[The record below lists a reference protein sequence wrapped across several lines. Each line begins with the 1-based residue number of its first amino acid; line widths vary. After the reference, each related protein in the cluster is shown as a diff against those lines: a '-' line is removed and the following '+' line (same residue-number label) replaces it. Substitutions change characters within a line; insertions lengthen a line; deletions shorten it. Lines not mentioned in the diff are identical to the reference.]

1 MEYKY
6 NLAKLQYDK
15 EKMEELIT
23 RHNRR
28 IGQVFPQKLEQEF
41 WRLNLERARRNI
53 NDFLWSGVLAY
64 FIFAILTIPGDYWII
79 EQSHFK
85 QDFTHCL
92 LGLLNGAVCLLFLYF
107 FSHFTKLKPFFAYA
121 AMFAVFWAVVSTTW
135 LTMSVHTEAL
145 RHQAM
150 MIICMIYVLGFLL
163 TGVKPG
169 YVFIT
174 GIVAAGVSFLVLIST
189 LVKFDAI
196 VMGRVMFGSCLLGFI
211 ISRMIYA
218 RERIIFL
225 NIRRAKISEKIHR
238 IHTSELLHLSQND
251 ELTKISNRRNFD
263 EMMDTYYEQS
273 RQDETPLSILFI
285 DVDFFKKYNDC
296 YGHQK
301 GDDVISSIAKS
312 IKNAIRHMDF
322 VARYGGEEFVV
333 LLPETDAHGAYAVAS
348 NIYRAIERLEIPHE
362 MSEVSPFVTISLGIT
377 VFKGEVDL
385 SKVELLGIADQAL
398 YRAKQLGRNQI
409 YYQPL
414 TTSTCIE

>member
-64 FIFAILTIPGDYWII
+64 FVFAILMIPGDYWII
-79 EQSHFK
+79 EHSHFK
-85 QDFTHCL
+85 QDFIHCL
-92 LGLLNGAVCLLFLYF
+92 LGLLNGAVCLLFLYV
-107 FSHFTKLKPFFAYA
+107 FSHFTKLKTFFAYA

>member
-85 QDFTHCL
+85 QDFIHCL
-92 LGLLNGAVCLLFLYF
+92 LGLLNGAVCLLFLYV
-107 FSHFTKLKPFFAYA
+107 FSHFVKLKPFFAYA

-196 VMGRVMFGSCLLGFI
+196 VMGRVKFGSCLLGFI

-414 TTSTCIE
+414 TTSTCTE

>member
-92 LGLLNGAVCLLFLYF
+92 LGLLNGAVCLLFLYV
-107 FSHFTKLKPFFAYA
+107 FSHFTKLKPFFVYA

-414 TTSTCIE
+414 TTSTCTE

>member
-64 FIFAILTIPGDYWII
+64 FVFAILMIPGDYWII
-79 EQSHFK
+79 EHSHFK
-85 QDFTHCL
+85 QDFIHCL
-92 LGLLNGAVCLLFLYF
+92 LGLLNGAVCLLFLYV
-107 FSHFTKLKPFFAYA
+107 FSHFVKLKPFFAYA

-150 MIICMIYVLGFLL
+150 MIICMIYVLGYLL

-169 YVFIT
+169 YVFMT
-174 GIVAAGVSFLVLIST
+174 GMAAAGVSFLVLIST

-196 VMGRVMFGSCLLGFI
+196 VMGRVMLGSCLLGYI

-285 DVDFFKKYNDC
+285 DVDFFKKYNDF

-398 YRAKQLGRNQI
+398 YRAKKLGRNQI

>member
-1 MEYKY
+1 
-6 NLAKLQYDK
+6 
-15 EKMEELIT
+15 
-23 RHNRR
+23 
-28 IGQVFPQKLEQEF
+28 
-41 WRLNLERARRNI
+41 
-53 NDFLWSGVLAY
+53 
-64 FIFAILTIPGDYWII
+64 
-79 EQSHFK
+79 
-85 QDFTHCL
+85 
-92 LGLLNGAVCLLFLYF
+92 
-107 FSHFTKLKPFFAYA
+107 
-121 AMFAVFWAVVSTTW
+121 
-135 LTMSVHTEAL
+135 
-145 RHQAM
+145 
-150 MIICMIYVLGFLL
+150 
-163 TGVKPG
+163 
-169 YVFIT
+169 
-174 GIVAAGVSFLVLIST
+174 
-189 LVKFDAI
+189 
-196 VMGRVMFGSCLLGFI
+196 
-211 ISRMIYA
+211 
-218 RERIIFL
+218 
-225 NIRRAKISEKIHR
+225 
-238 IHTSELLHLSQND
+238 
-251 ELTKISNRRNFD
+251 
-263 EMMDTYYEQS
+263 MMDTYYEQS

-285 DVDFFKKYNDC
+285 DVDFFKKYNDF

>member
-15 EKMEELIT
+15 EKMEGLIA

-28 IGQVFPQKLEQEF
+28 VGQVFPQKLEQEF

-53 NDFLWSGVLAY
+53 NDFFWSGVLVY
-64 FIFAILTIPGDYWII
+64 FIFAVLIIPGDYWII

-85 QDFTHCL
+85 EDFIHCL
-92 LGLLNGAVCLLFLYF
+92 LGLLNGATCLLFLYV
-107 FSHFTKLKPFFAYA
+107 FSHFVKLKPFFAYA
-121 AMFAVFWAVVSTTW
+121 ALFVVFWAVVSTTW

-150 MIICMIYVLGFLL
+150 MIICMIYVLGYLL
-163 TGVKPG
+163 TGVKPL
-169 YVFIT
+169 YVFMT

-196 VMGRVMFGSCLLGFI
+196 VMSRVMFGSCLLGFAI
-211 ISRMIYA
+211 GRIIYA

-285 DVDFFKKYNDC
+285 DVDFFKKYNDF

-362 MSEVSPFVTISLGIT
+362 MSEVSAFVTISLGIT
-377 VFKGEVDL
+377 VFKGEMDL
-385 SKVELLGIADQAL
+385 SKVELLRIADQAL

-414 TTSTCIE
+414 TTSSCTE